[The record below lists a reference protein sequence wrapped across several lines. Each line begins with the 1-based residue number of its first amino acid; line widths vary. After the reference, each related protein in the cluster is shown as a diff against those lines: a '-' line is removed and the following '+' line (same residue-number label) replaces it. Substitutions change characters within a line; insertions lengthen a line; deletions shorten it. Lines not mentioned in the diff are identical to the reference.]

1 MKIVPNIINILFFMF
16 FLITTA
22 SASNVGDTFG
32 SSPEGMALGNAVT
45 ARVNDWSS
53 PYYNIAGLGKTV
65 GLENAKNQIGLA
77 YISNYPS
84 FDIDINR
91 TGVPGDNDLETGSF
105 IIGGVLNTDFLV
117 ELPSFISSA
126 RVGVLLAL
134 NDDFSAVA
142 INDIDPR
149 SHNFM
154 RFGRESQRLVVMGGL
169 GLGFLDDKFGFG
181 FGVNSAFGGDG
192 NVGML
197 DVQLETDPQT
207 PKGQAKMNMDIEQN
221 LLFGAYYSPLEEL
234 DLGFSYK
241 QETVLKIYPFNT
253 VATTEV
259 GGIDLNLILALVDY
273 YYPETITIG
282 SAYSLGEYT
291 ISFDLEYQKWSGFE
305 MSPPMTINFGTDFKK
320 FDDIIV
326 PKLGLQYKMDSSMD
340 LLFGYYYQ
348 PTFVPDDALTG
359 LLNMLDNDKHVLS
372 CGFTWKV
379 PDVSFIKADMEL
391 SGGYQLQALMDRD
404 VAKTSPTALNPNY
417 SFGGTCH
424 SFMVGITL
432 AL

>member
-1 MKIVPNIINILFFMF
+1 MKLVTNITKTLFFLF
-16 FLITTA
+16 ILISTA

-32 SSPEGMALGNAVT
+32 MSPEGMSLGNAVS

-53 PYYNIAGLGKTV
+53 PYYNIAGLGKTA
-65 GLENAKNQIGLA
+65 GLEQGKNQIGLA
-77 YISNYPS
+77 YISSIPS
-84 FDIDINR
+84 FDIDIDR
-91 TGVPGDNDLETGSF
+91 TGVPGDSDLETGSF
-105 IIGGVLNTDFLV
+105 VIGGVLDTGLLL
-117 ELPSFISSA
+117 ELPSFVSSA
-126 RVGVLLAL
+126 RVGILLAV

-142 INDIDPR
+142 INDLDPR

-154 RFGRESQRLVVMGGL
+154 RFGRECQRLVVMGGL
-169 GLGFLDDKFGFG
+169 GLGFLDDTFGFG

-192 NVGML
+192 NVAML

-221 LLFGAYYSPLEEL
+221 LIFGAYYRPLAGL
-234 DLGFSYK
+234 DLGLSYK
-241 QETVLKIYPFNT
+241 QETELKIYPFNT

-273 YYPETITIG
+273 YYPETITLG
-282 SAYSLGEYT
+282 SAYTLGEFT
-291 ISFDLEYQKWSGFE
+291 VSFDLELQNWSGFE
-305 MSPPMTINFGTDFKK
+305 MSPPMTINFGSEFKK

-326 PKLGLQYKMDSSMD
+326 PKLGLQYQMDSSVD

-348 PTFVPDDALTG
+348 PSFVPDDALTG
-359 LLNMLDNDKHVLS
+359 LLNSLDNDKHVLS

-379 PDVSFIKADMEL
+379 PEVSFIKADMEL
-391 SGGYQLQALMDRD
+391 SGGYQLQALMERD
-404 VAKTSPTALNPNY
+404 VTKTSPTALNPNY

-424 SFMVGITL
+424 SLMFGITL
-432 AL
+432 TL